1 MNVLP
6 AAGGVYSIAKGVAF
20 MPHANP
26 NPNREIDLPAEQ
38 PGSEEGLY
46 VTDLADGDVVDIE
59 TQHRHYTL
67 VKRADAHMDISG
79 HPTFCPQPVNV
90 EVEGSVEGRSALL
103 PNPGF
108 IGLGMYLLFKHPH
121 FNLVTTSRIREIHTR
136 GPSSSKATSA
146 V

>member
-1 MNVLP
+1 
-6 AAGGVYSIAKGVAF
+6 

-26 NPNREIDLPAEQ
+26 NPNGETDLPARQ

-46 VTDLADGDVVDIE
+46 VNDLADGDVVDIE

-90 EVEGSVEGRSALL
+90 EVEGSVEGRFELL
-103 PNPGF
+103 ANPGF
-108 IGLGMYLLFKHPH
+108 IGRGMYLIFKHPL
-121 FNLVTTSRIREIHTR
+121 FDEVTTSRIREIHR
-136 GPSSSKATSA
+136 LG
-146 V
+146 